1 MGFDA
6 RRASGGIYE
15 TIRVLAEPRA
25 VTALARYPVG
35 IVVAPFAQGGADL
48 LALLTRGMCSD
59 SGGWETTRA
68 NYWDNV
74 LTGGEL

>member
-1 MGFDA
+1 MGFGA
-6 RRASGGIYE
+6 RRASSGIYE
-15 TIRVLAEPRA
+15 TIRVLAEPRV
-25 VTALARYPVG
+25 VTGLARYPVG
-35 IVVAPFAQGGADL
+35 IVVAPFAQGETDL